1 MPRFN
6 MSWIYLVIIIALAVI
21 FFTDGGQTIG
31 QGTVIN
37 ASYSDFKTYV
47 DKGYVKQIVVNK
59 SESKMRLYIN
69 AANTRDVF
77 HQSQQQTGANPCVD
91 VVYGSIDQV
100 EQFVEAERAAG
111 KFKGQLKYEVE
122 TQRFHEPSDEHRA
135 TGILRFPVVLPYGTL
150 RRRRRWRRHGHLQR
164 RTLQGTD
171 V

>member
-21 FFTDGGQTIG
+21 FFTDGGQTRG

-77 HQSQQQTGANPCVD
+77 HQSQQQTGANPSVD
-91 VVYGSIDQV
+91 VVYGSVDQV
-100 EQFVEAERAAG
+100 EQFIEAERAAG
-111 KFKGQLKYEVE
+111 
-122 TQRFHEPSDEHRA
+122 
-135 TGILRFPVVLPYGTL
+135 
-150 RRRRRWRRHGHLQR
+150 RRRRLRRHGHLQR